1 MRPATD
7 VVKAWRKLRCL
18 QWFMVIKNDSDADNF
33 RERKLALYAAAI
45 SVIGFIV
52 ALLGLS

>member
-1 MRPATD
+1 
-7 VVKAWRKLRCL
+7 
-18 QWFMVIKNDSDADNF
+18 MVIKNDGDADNF